1 MTDLY
6 MTTDSPDRQ
15 AAVRRQELR
24 RCNAAV
30 PIPAA
35 QHKRPRSWAKQ
46 ELRKE
51 WER

>member
-1 MTDLY
+1 
-6 MTTDSPDRQ
+6 MTTQTPDRQ

-30 PIPAA
+30 PIPKA

-46 ELRKE
+46 QLRQE
-51 WER
+51 YR